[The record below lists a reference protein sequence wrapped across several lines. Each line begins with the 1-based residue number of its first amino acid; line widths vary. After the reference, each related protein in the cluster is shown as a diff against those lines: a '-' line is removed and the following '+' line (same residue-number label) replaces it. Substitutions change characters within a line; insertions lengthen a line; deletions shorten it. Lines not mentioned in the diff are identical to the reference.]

1 VRAPRRVSRFEVSL
15 LTTETL
21 AHSEQ
26 FCGVV
31 DLQRLYDAKHRSS
44 NVPLAICVG
53 DAEVCAKHKG
63 LFES

>member
-1 VRAPRRVSRFEVSL
+1 VSL